1 MGYNF
6 FHIFRQF
13 QARGYGA
20 SHVFTGFQAA
30 IAGRMSFL
38 FARNLVYKVIYDA
51 KKPKKATNDLT
62 YREKMAISGFAGA
75 VGAVVSNPF
84 EIIKIRQISDLGR
97 PANFQHGYGNLG
109 EAFTALG
116 TEKAGIWRGL
126 GANILRA
133 VALNTGKI
141 YFEIFSNS
149 LQS

>member
-1 MGYNF
+1 MRQKSLEMGYNF

-84 EIIKIRQISDLGR
+84 EIIKIR
-97 PANFQHGYGNLG
+97 
-109 EAFTALG
+109 
-116 TEKAGIWRGL
+116 
-126 GANILRA
+126 
-133 VALNTGKI
+133 
-141 YFEIFSNS
+141 
-149 LQS
+149 